1 MSSRFPI
8 YHAQLQSLARIVKK
22 IMQQVKH
29 LLFAEALI
37 RLHFVVH
44 MQLVISNLVLV
55 ESVSHGTLS
64 STSLLKYQSK
74 LTSCSILKSNKVRF
88 SRDKGS

>member
-37 RLHFVVH
+37 RLRFVVH
-44 MQLVISNLVLV
+44 IQLVISNLVLV
-55 ESVSHGTLS
+55 ESVSHDALS
-64 STSLLKYQSK
+64 STTLLKYQSK
-74 LTSCSILKSNKVRF
+74 LTSCALLKSKKVRF
-88 SRDKGS
+88 SRD